1 MMLVLVSYL
10 VLRIL
15 ISVFGVGASVGCG
28 NQCCLYYFR
37 ICKSIFGVGVSVDMQ
52 IDIWCWC

>member
-37 ICKSIFGVGVSVDMQ
+37 ICKSIFGVGVSVYSET
-52 IDIWCWC
+52 DI